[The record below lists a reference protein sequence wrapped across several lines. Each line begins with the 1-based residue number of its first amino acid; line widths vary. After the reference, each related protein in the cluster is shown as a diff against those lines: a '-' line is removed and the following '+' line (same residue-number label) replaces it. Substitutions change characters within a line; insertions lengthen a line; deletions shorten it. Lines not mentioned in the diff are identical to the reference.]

1 MLDKVKDKRRSGRQ
15 RIRWLDSITD
25 AMDSESEQ
33 IPGGGEGQGSLG
45 CCSPWGH
52 KELDVTE
59 QLNNII
65 ISYLLHFSLL
75 KSMLLLY
82 LGMSLSLIFL
92 MRNVHFPHEHTH

>member
-45 CCSPWGH
+45 CCSPLGL
-52 KELDVTE
+52 KESDT
-59 QLNNII
+59 
-65 ISYLLHFSLL
+65 
-75 KSMLLLY
+75 
-82 LGMSLSLIFL
+82 
-92 MRNVHFPHEHTH
+92 T